1 MSAMEI
7 GTKMVALCREGK
19 YEESVSTLY
28 GDDIE
33 SVEAVAMEG
42 MDQVMKGIEAVRG
55 KNKWWIEN
63 HEVHSQEIDGP
74 WPHGDRFAVR
84 FKFDVTNKPS
94 GQRMQMDEIS
104 VYTVSGDK
112 IVKEEF
118 FYSRG

>member
-94 GQRMQMDEIS
+94 GQRMQMDEIG
-104 VYTVSGDK
+104 VYTVSGDR

-118 FYSRG
+118 FYSVG